1 MRITA
6 RFLAICGMLFGHTQ
20 AAETNLPHVQFEHKD
35 WEIACDNT
43 RTCRAAGYQTE
54 EIGASASVMLTRA
67 AGPNQAVTT
76 EVQLAQ
82 SEDDNKLPGMLQMFV
97 GKQALGAIRLDREK
111 RLGTLSAAQT
121 AALLAALTKNTVIEW
136 RAGKASWTISNMG
149 ANAVLLKMDEF
160 QGRIGTPQA
169 LVRKGDKPE
178 TSVLPALPQPV
189 VHSVKPKDGTKE
201 ITFTAGEHAAL
212 LAALRQ
218 SDKPNDCEKLHQGAP
233 DLNAYPLSSQTMLV
247 STTCWMG
254 AYNTG
259 EGYWIT
265 NRRAPYA
272 PRFVTDEA
280 NEYHDGGLA
289 AFQKGRGIADCISYK
304 TWTWDGKD
312 FILTSVSTTGMCR
325 QFAPGGAWDFPTLV
339 SEVRP
344 AR

>member
-1 MRITA
+1 MRTTVL
-6 RFLAICGMLFGHTQ
+6 FLALSGMPFCQAQ
-20 AAETNLPHVQFEHKD
+20 AAETTLPQVQFEHKD

-67 AGPNQAVTT
+67 AGPDQAVTA

-82 SEDDNKLPGMLQMFV
+82 NEDDSKLPGVLQMFV

-111 RLGTLSAAQT
+111 RLGTLSPTQT

-178 TSVLPALPQPV
+178 TGVLPALPRPV
-189 VHSVKPKDGTKE
+189 VHSVKPKDGAE
-201 ITFTAGEHAAL
+201 IKFTAGEHAAL
-212 LAALRQ
+212 LAGLRQ
-218 SDKPNDCEKLHQGAP
+218 SDQQNDCEKLHQGAP
-233 DLNAYPLSSQTMLV
+233 DLNAYPLSAQTMLV

-265 NRRAPYA
+265 NRRAPYS

-280 NEYHDGGLA
+280 NEYHDGVLT
-289 AFQKGRGIADCISYK
+289 AFQKGRGIADCIGYK

-312 FILTSVSTTGMCR
+312 FMLTSVSTTGMCR
-325 QFAPGGAWDFPTLV
+325 QFATGGAWDFPTLV

>member
-1 MRITA
+1 MRHTA
-6 RFLAICGMLFGHTQ
+6 LFLALSGMLFGQAQ
-20 AAETNLPHVQFEHKD
+20 AADATLPQVQFQHKD

-54 EIGASASVMLTRA
+54 AIGPSASVLLTRA
-67 AGPNQAVTT
+67 AGPNQAITA

-82 SEDDNKLPGMLQMFV
+82 SEDDSKLPDALQMFID
-97 GKQALGAIRLDREK
+97 KRPLGAIRLDKEK

-121 AALLAALTKNTVIEW
+121 SALLAALTKNGVAEW
-136 RAGKASWTISNMG
+136 RAGKASWSISNMG

-160 QGRIGTPQA
+160 QGRIDTPGA
-169 LVRKGDKPE
+169 LVRKGGKPE
-178 TSVLPALPQPV
+178 ATVLPALPRPI
-189 VHSVKPKDGTKE
+189 VHGVKPQGGADPIRLT
-201 ITFTAGEHAAL
+201 TGEHAAL
-212 LAALRQ
+212 LAALRKSMKQ
-218 SDKPNDCEKLHQGAP
+218 EDCEKLHERAP
-233 DLNAYPLSSQTMLV
+233 DLNAYPLSAQTMLI

-280 NEYHDGGLA
+280 NEYKEGILT
-289 AFQKGRGIADCISYK
+289 AFQKGRGIGDCIAYK
-304 TWTWDGKD
+304 TWTWDGRN
-312 FILTSVSTTGMCR
+312 FVPTSVSTTGMCR
-325 QFAPGGAWDFPTLV
+325 EFAPGGAWDFPTLV

-344 AR
+344 AP